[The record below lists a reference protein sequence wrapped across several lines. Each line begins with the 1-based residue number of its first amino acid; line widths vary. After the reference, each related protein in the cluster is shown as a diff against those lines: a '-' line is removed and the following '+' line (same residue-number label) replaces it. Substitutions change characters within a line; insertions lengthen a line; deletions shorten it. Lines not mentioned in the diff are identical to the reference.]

1 MFWLLS
7 HNVQMVQIFIKP
19 DYSHD
24 RTFLNGTF
32 IWASRF
38 FVTVNT
44 SPWKPQQP
52 RIKPSDL
59 KHTRNQLIFPVLL
72 RMLLQVYCIQL
83 VCLGRVPGVDLESL
97 TESSVWC
104 NNREVFTRNSQNG
117 TMKKYELKYRLQVLG
132 KMTNYHTL
140 RSSYECSWLCDT
152 FTSYILFARLLT
164 LHSRSR
170 GTSSVA
176 VQVHPWPA
184 TSPALIIY
192 TQH

>member
-1 MFWLLS
+1 MEVLA
-7 HNVQMVQIFIKP
+7 

-24 RTFLNGTF
+24 RTFLNDTF

-59 KHTRNQLIFPVLL
+59 QHTRNQLILPVLL
-72 RMLLQVYCIQL
+72 RILLQVYCIQL

-97 TESSVWC
+97 AESSVWC

-117 TMKKYELKYRLQVLG
+117 TTKKYELKAQVTG
-132 KMTNYHTL
+132 AGNHHTL
-140 RSSYECSWLCDT
+140 CSNYECSWFCDT